1 MFQLEPFIH
10 QVGGHSFMLSLDGA
24 TVCKPL
30 VEREHLFYLTIPD
43 EVQKFLPQYYGVIS
57 VRIIQTDD
65 GYVQFIALPPKNY
78 VPLWHGN
85 KRGLRKT
92 GSIEVTN
99 SGNEHFQ
106 EDQHESSVSGSSD
119 LTRLNPWVLKCHRE
133 NMCSLLKRFEEGEDK
148 AKEFIVLENLTWK
161 FTYPCILDLKMG
173 TRQYGDAAT
182 LAKKQSKMY
191 KVVSTT
197 SAKLGLR
204 VGGMQVFQISSKHY
218 LCRNKFYGRTLSVSG
233 FQQALV
239 QFLHNGVR
247 FRSDVLPVLIRRLE
261 ELFTVLGRQETVRL
275 YTTSLLLLYEG
286 DDFVQESDPR
296 NSKTLTETLV
306 RTLSRKSDSSY
317 NSEPNV
323 DVKMID
329 FAHSTHKALED
340 PVVYSGPDRGFLFGL
355 EKLINML
362 KSIESDYG

>member
-1 MFQLEPFIH
+1 MF
-10 QVGGHSFMLSLDGA
+10 
-24 TVCKPL
+24 
-30 VEREHLFYLTIPD
+30 
-43 EVQKFLPQYYGVIS
+43 
-57 VRIIQTDD
+57 
-65 GYVQFIALPPKNY
+65 
-78 VPLWHGN
+78 
-85 KRGLRKT
+85 
-92 GSIEVTN
+92 
-99 SGNEHFQ
+99 
-106 EDQHESSVSGSSD
+106 
-119 LTRLNPWVLKCHRE
+119 
-133 NMCSLLKRFEEGEDK
+133 
-148 AKEFIVLENLTWK
+148 
-161 FTYPCILDLKMG
+161 
-173 TRQYGDAAT
+173 
-182 LAKKQSKMY
+182 
-191 KVVSTT
+191 
-197 SAKLGLR
+197 
-204 VGGMQVFQISSKHY
+204 QVFQISSKHY

-286 DDFVQESDPR
+286 DDFVQESDPLLSSPDSEKLRKQDSFKKINTPTDSDVLRKTSSAESLTAYEEIVVTKRTPSLRRRSSAANFDTISETSSAISSDSVSFEDCCDGIRR